1 MTRAYSRNAV
11 SSSGNDIT
19 QECACVPE
27 TGMPKSL
34 PARTLEV
41 EAQPPT
47 TAARLAHTP
56 PAAPWARRSPNSATG
71 APAAARHTRAAL
83 VATSVSK
90 LTQLS
95 RAVSRSWHCTMGP
108 VTRTS
113 GSWGNTTVPSATAS
127 MSHESR
133 KSRAR

>member
-1 MTRAYSRNAV
+1 M
-11 SSSGNDIT
+11 T

-27 TGMPKSL
+27 TGMPNSL
-34 PARTLEV
+34 PASTLEV

-56 PAAPWARRSPNSATG
+56 PAKPCARRRPNSATG
-71 APAAARHTRAAL
+71 APAAARHTRAAF
-83 VATSVSK
+83 VAMSVSK

-95 RAVSRSWHCTMGP
+95 SAVSRSWQCMMGP
-108 VTRTS
+108 HTRTR

-127 MSHESR
+127 TSHASS
-133 KSRAR
+133 KPCAR